1 MIQLRKTKPFA
12 GINVASV
19 GPPNC
24 GEDDSCAFSQAIA
37 PQAHSPVSISCFKMA
52 CKDTSPPAA
61 REAKSQ
67 RRPDFLTNPSL
78 PNCVGR

>member
-24 GEDDSCAFSQAIA
+24 GEDDFMRILSSDCAAGSFTRCDLLLQDGV
-37 PQAHSPVSISCFKMA
+37 Q
-52 CKDTSPPAA
+52 
-61 REAKSQ
+61 
-67 RRPDFLTNPSL
+67 
-78 PNCVGR
+78 G